1 MDPLN
6 TLNMHKYIDK
16 KENLL
21 AVIKLQNGFYV
32 AAFTEDYF

>member
-6 TLNMHKYIDK
+6 SLNMHRYIDK

-21 AVIKLQNGFYV
+21 VVIKLVNGFFL